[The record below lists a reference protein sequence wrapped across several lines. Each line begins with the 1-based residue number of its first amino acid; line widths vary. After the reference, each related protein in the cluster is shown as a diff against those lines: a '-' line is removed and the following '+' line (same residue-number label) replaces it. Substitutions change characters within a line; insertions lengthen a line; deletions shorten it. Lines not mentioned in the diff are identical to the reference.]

1 MMDYDVKSHLHEVLD
16 TLPQGVRL
24 VAISKYHPNE
34 YIEAA
39 YEEGQRVFGESH
51 EQELRQKHQ
60 TLPLDIEWHFI
71 GHLQTNK
78 VKYIAPYVTMIE
90 AVDSLK
96 LLREINKQAEKCGRR
111 IKVLLE
117 LHIAEEATKYGLTPD
132 ALRQLLSDGEWRQM
146 SHVHICGLMMMAS
159 NVADE
164 QQIAAEF
171 QQAADLFDEVKQQFF
186 AADDAFCER
195 SWGMSADFP
204 IAVTH
209 GSTMVRIGT
218 DIFGPRVY

>member
-1 MMDYDVKSHLHEVLD
+1 
-16 TLPQGVRL
+16 
-24 VAISKYHPNE
+24 
-34 YIEAA
+34 
-39 YEEGQRVFGESH
+39 
-51 EQELRQKHQ
+51 
-60 TLPLDIEWHFI
+60 
-71 GHLQTNK
+71 
-78 VKYIAPYVTMIE
+78 
-90 AVDSLK
+90 
-96 LLREINKQAEKCGRR
+96 
-111 IKVLLE
+111 
-117 LHIAEEATKYGLTPD
+117 
-132 ALRQLLSDGEWRQM
+132 M

-159 NVADE
+159 NVDDE